1 MEYIV
6 IFGHDKSES
15 KLRHQPAGER
25 INNRPREPAI
35 QNDFWQC
42 VALNRIHLRKI
53 NYVRFSDAQEQ
64 RVVFSGKKSIKKR
77 YILGTL
83 VRPQTTVFFQALST
97 TEIWSASNLIYSIG
111 VCVFIKYVIKKLL
124 ISLYWNY

>member
-35 QNDFWQC
+35 RNDFGQC
-42 VALNRIHLRKI
+42 VALRKI
-53 NYVRFSDAQEQ
+53 NCVRFSDAQEQ
-64 RVVFSGKKSIKKR
+64 RVVFPVK
-77 YILGTL
+77 
-83 VRPQTTVFFQALST
+83 
-97 TEIWSASNLIYSIG
+97 NL
-111 VCVFIKYVIKKLL
+111 
-124 ISLYWNY
+124 